1 MVLTCRTDDDV
12 LFGEFGDVGGIED
25 GLLEL
30 VEVGALLGGNP
41 QEIGGLRLEVGG
53 LRFEVGGFLRPDG
66 SKRARLERRL
76 GGGLD
81 VDFVLND
88 NQ

>member
-1 MVLTCRTDDDV
+1 MVLSGRTDDDV
-12 LFGEFGDVGGIED
+12 LFGEFGDVGSIED

-41 QEIGGLRLEVGG
+41 QEVGGLRLEVGG
-53 LRFEVGGFLRPDG
+53 FLRPDA
-66 SKRARLERRL
+66 SKRVELERRL

-81 VDFVLND
+81 VDFVLD
-88 NQ
+88 DYQ